1 MKKNFYGKLNQVKC
15 KNDIDLYVEEI
26 KTDGF
31 TIIEGLLSKKE
42 LQKYRKKIDKVY
54 QKQEAEFGVERL
66 KKLNEKDMC
75 RMLLKYDDYF
85 LNIATNEI
93 VLEIVERFL
102 GDFYVL
108 SLQNAIINKP
118 NEEHHQS
125 SWHRDLPY
133 QNYVISNP
141 LSINALFCIDDFSV
155 ETGGT
160 IVVPYTHKTE
170 ILPSDRYIE
179 KHAVTAVAKAGSV
192 IVFDSMLFHKAGY
205 NSSNI
210 IRRAVNHQYQIP
222 LLKQFYDFPKALDGK
237 FSNDEFLAQLLGYTS
252 QVPFDDIAWRNNRLE
267 KTCKLCGASQF
278 KDILSFKESIFSDG
292 NQIED
297 ALRKEE
303 CQNCGTV
310 RTKK

>member
-1 MKKNFYGKLNQVKC
+1 MKEKSYGRLNQVEC
-15 KNDIDLYVEEI
+15 NNDIDLYVEEI
-26 KTDGF
+26 RTNGF
-31 TIIEGLLSKKE
+31 TIIEGVLSDKE
-42 LQKYRKKIDKVY
+42 LKKYRKKIDNIY
-54 QKQEAEFGVERL
+54 NQQKSELGVKNL
-66 KKLNEKDMC
+66 KSLNEKNMC
-75 RMLLKYDDYF
+75 RMPLKYDDYF
-85 LNIATNEI
+85 INIATKKI
-93 VLEIVERFL
+93 VLDIVEKFL
-102 GDFYVL
+102 GEFYIL
-108 SLQNAIINKP
+108 NLQNAIINTP

-179 KHAVTAVAKAGSV
+179 KHSVTAIAKAGSV

-222 LLKQFYDFPKALDGK
+222 LLKQFYDFPKALNGR
-237 FSNDEFLAQLLGYTS
+237 FSDDKYLAQLLGYTS
-252 QVPFDDIAWRNNRLE
+252 QVPLDDVVWRKSRLE
-267 KTCKLCGASQF
+267 K
-278 KDILSFKESIFSDG
+278 
-292 NQIED
+292 NM
-297 ALRKEE
+297 
-303 CQNCGTV
+303 
-310 RTKK
+310 

>member
-1 MKKNFYGKLNQVKC
+1 MKENFYGRLNQIEC
-15 KNDIDLYVEEI
+15 NSDADLYVEEI
-26 KTDGF
+26 RNDGF
-31 TIIEGLLSKKE
+31 VIIENVLTQEE
-42 LQKYRKKIDKVY
+42 LENYREKIDEVY
-54 QKQEAEFGVERL
+54 KIQEKEFGLE
-66 KKLNEKDMC
+66 KLISIKEKNMC
-75 RMLLKYDDYF
+75 RIPLKYDDYF
-85 LNIATNEI
+85 IKIATNRI
-93 VLEIVERFL
+93 VLEVVKKFL
-102 GDFYVL
+102 GDFFL
-108 SLQNAIINKP
+108 LNLQNAIINTP

-160 IVVPYTHKTE
+160 IVVPYTHNAE

-222 LLKQFYDFPKALDGK
+222 LLKQFYDFPKVLNGK
-237 FSNDEFLAQLLGYTS
+237 FSDDPFLAQLLGYTS
-252 QVPFDDIAWRNNRLE
+252 EVPLDDISWRRNRVA
-267 KTCKLCGASQF
+267 KF
-278 KDILSFKESIFSDG
+278 M
-292 NQIED
+292 
-297 ALRKEE
+297 
-303 CQNCGTV
+303 
-310 RTKK
+310 

>member
-1 MKKNFYGKLNQVKC
+1 MKEKSYGRLNQVEC
-15 KNDIDLYVEEI
+15 NNDIDLYVEEI
-26 KTDGF
+26 RTNGF
-31 TIIEGLLSKKE
+31 TIIEGVLSDKE
-42 LQKYRKKIDKVY
+42 LKKYRKKIDNIY
-54 QKQEAEFGVERL
+54 NQQKSELGVKNL
-66 KKLNEKDMC
+66 KSLNEKNMC
-75 RMLLKYDDYF
+75 RMPLKYDDYF
-85 LNIATNEI
+85 INIATKKI
-93 VLEIVERFL
+93 VLDIVEKFL
-102 GDFYVL
+102 GEFYIL
-108 SLQNAIINKP
+108 NLQNAIINTP

-179 KHAVTAVAKAGSV
+179 KHAVTAIAKAGSV

-222 LLKQFYDFPKALDGK
+222 LLKQFYDFPKALNGR
-237 FSNDEFLAQLLGYTS
+237 FSDDKYLAQLLGYTS
-252 QVPFDDIAWRNNRLE
+252 QVPLDDVVWRKSRLE
-267 KTCKLCGASQF
+267 K
-278 KDILSFKESIFSDG
+278 
-292 NQIED
+292 NM
-297 ALRKEE
+297 
-303 CQNCGTV
+303 
-310 RTKK
+310 

>member
-1 MKKNFYGKLNQVKC
+1 MKENFYGKLSQVEC
-15 KNDIDLYVEEI
+15 NSDIDLYVEEI
-26 KTDGF
+26 RNDGF
-31 TIIEGLLSKKE
+31 TIIENILSEDE
-42 LQKYRKKIDKVY
+42 LKNYRKKIDEVY
-54 QKQEAEFGVERL
+54 KTQEDEFGLE
-66 KKLNEKDMC
+66 KLTSIKEKNMC
-75 RMLLKYDDYF
+75 RMPLKYDDYF
-85 LNIATNEI
+85 INIATNKI
-93 VLEIVERFL
+93 VLEVVERFL
-102 GDFYVL
+102 GEFYIL
-108 SLQNAIINKP
+108 NLQNAIINNP

-160 IVVPYTHKTE
+160 VVVPYTHKTE
-170 ILPSDRYIE
+170 ILPSDRYIK

-237 FSNDEFLAQLLGYTS
+237 FSDDEFLAQLLGYTS
-252 QVPFDDIAWRNNRLE
+252 QVPLDDVTWRN
-267 KTCKLCGASQF
+267 G
-278 KDILSFKESIFSDG
+278 
-292 NQIED
+292 
-297 ALRKEE
+297 
-303 CQNCGTV
+303 